1 MQGMREQKKEHESK
15 CDNVNITL
23 EYNEI
28 MDKYVI
34 YYSVIKDGLFV
45 CLTSERYDTY
55 IEAFE
60 KYDNAI
66 KKLYDVI

>member
-1 MQGMREQKKEHESK
+1 MQRMREQKKEHESK

-23 EYNEI
+23 EYNDY
-28 MDKYVI
+28 MDKYVV
-34 YYSVIKDGLFV
+34 YYSVIKGGLFV
-45 CLTSERYDTY
+45 CLISERYDTY
-55 IEAFE
+55 IEALE